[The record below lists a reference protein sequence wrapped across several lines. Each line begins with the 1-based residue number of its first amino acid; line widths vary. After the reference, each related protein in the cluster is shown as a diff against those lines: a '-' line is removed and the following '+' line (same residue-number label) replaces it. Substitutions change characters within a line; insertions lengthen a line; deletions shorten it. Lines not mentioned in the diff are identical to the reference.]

1 MGSPGVYWTWI
12 RGVMEEVERS
22 GQTGSVLEG
31 SKDWSLLM
39 GWIWRCGYNSNQGD
53 LGTLVTSSMVKC
65 CVIYWAGDR
74 GREARVCTG

>member
-1 MGSPGVYWTWI
+1 
-12 RGVMEEVERS
+12 MEEVEKS

-53 LGTLVTSSMVKC
+53 LGTLATSSTVKC

-74 GREARVCTG
+74 GREAMVCTG